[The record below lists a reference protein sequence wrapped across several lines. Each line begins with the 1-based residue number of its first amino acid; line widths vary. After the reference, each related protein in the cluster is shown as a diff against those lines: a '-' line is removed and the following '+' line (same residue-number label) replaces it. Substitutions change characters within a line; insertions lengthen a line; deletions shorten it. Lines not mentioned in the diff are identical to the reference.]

1 MRLEGKVA
9 VITGAA
15 SGFGRAGAVRF
26 AAEGARVVATD
37 LDAAGLDETLA
48 LVAKAGGEGVAAVG
62 DVTSAADN
70 EAAVALAVDT
80 YGGLDVMWAN
90 AGVPQAFRPI
100 TEIDPAEFDRIQAVN
115 ARGPWLGARAALPAM
130 RARGGGSFVITA
142 SLSGLKARPDATA
155 YQASKG
161 AAVMLTKSLSREFA
175 QYNVRVNSVCPLAA
189 ETPMWAKFMDNY
201 MDLDEATKVFSAAV
215 PLGRLATADDIANA
229 ALFLASD
236 ESSFV
241 TGVNLPVDGGAA
253 A

>member
-26 AAEGARVVATD
+26 AAEGAAVVVTD
-37 LDAAGLDETLA
+37 LDGDGLDETLA
-48 LVAKAGGEGVAAVG
+48 QVAHAGGRGVASVG

-70 EAAVALAVDT
+70 EAAVALAERT

-90 AGVPQAFRPI
+90 AGVPQSFRPI
-100 TEIDPAEFDRIQAVN
+100 GEIEPEEFDRIQAVN

-130 RARGGGSFVITA
+130 RRRGGGSFVITA

-155 YQASKG
+155 YQTSKG
-161 AAVMLTKSLSREFA
+161 SAVMLTRSLSREFA
-175 QYNVRVNSVCPLAA
+175 PHNVRVNSVCPLAA

-201 MDLDEATKVFSAAV
+201 MELDEASKVFAAAV
-215 PLGRLATADDIANA
+215 PLGRLATVDDIVNA
-229 ALFLASD
+229 ALFLAGD
-236 ESSFV
+236 ESSFI